1 MKRKRK
7 GVYTRPPWE
16 RMMWI
21 HERLRQGNFP
31 NCVGMA
37 RGMEVSLRTVKRDV
51 AFMMERLRLPIV
63 YDPLKYGFYYSKPV
77 ERFPS
82 LPMTEG
88 EMFAMLVADKAI
100 AQYHGTPFQKPLRMA
115 FRKMTGQLD
124 GEARYSLDDLE
135 RALSFRPFAP
145 EDADLNKFQ
154 TITRAFTEHRP
165 LEFDYKNLGA
175 AKWQRRR
182 VHPYHLACIEN
193 HWYLFA
199 FDVTRQAMR
208 TFSLSRLKGAK
219 LGQGRFTK
227 PRKFDADEYLKG
239 SFSVFKGEAD
249 YEVAI
254 DFDAWATD
262 LVRGRQWHQSQEFT
276 ELPGGCSR
284 IRMRLNSIEEIERWV
299 LTWGTHA
306 TVVRPQS
313 LCKRLANIGREL
325 AARYALLGD
334 ERTASSERGRT

>member
-1 MKRKRK
+1 
-7 GVYTRPPWE
+7 
-16 RMMWI
+16 MMWI
-21 HERLRQGNFP
+21 FERIKEGKFP

-37 RGMEVSLRTVKRDV
+37 RDMEVSLRTVKRDV
-51 AFMMERLRLPIV
+51 EFMMERLRLPIV
-63 YDPLKYGFYYSKPV
+63 YDAQKYGFYFSKPV
-77 ERFPS
+77 EKFPS
-82 LPMTEG
+82 LPMTEA

-115 FRKMTGQLD
+115 FKKMMGQLD

-135 RALSFRPFAP
+135 GALSFRPFAP
-145 EDADLNKFQ
+145 ENADLHNFQ
-154 TITRAFTEHRP
+154 AITRAFQQHRP

-175 AKWQRRR
+175 AKWQHRL

-199 FDVTRQAMR
+199 FDVNRQAMR

-219 LGQGRFTK
+219 LGEGRFTK
-227 PRKFDADEYLKG
+227 PRKFDADEYLKD
-239 SFSVFKGEAD
+239 SFSVFKGEDD

-254 DFDAWATD
+254 EFDVWATD
-262 LVRGRQWHQSQEFT
+262 LVRGRQWHRSQEFT

-306 TVVRPQS
+306 TVVRPKG
-313 LCKRLANIGREL
+313 LTERIRKIGEEFCR
-325 AARYALLGD
+325 RYA
-334 ERTASSERGRT
+334 EAEPTKARE